1 MVRDMKIQSY
11 NEYMNILQGRG
22 DIYVFRGQAN
32 KDFVLIPSG
41 LRDEHIKHADKEM
54 FLFVDEMNKKFGF
67 DELTCIEIAQH
78 FFLPTRM
85 LDFSYS
91 YLVALFFA
99 CHDNKGKYDDC
110 DGKVFV
116 FNKSK
121 YERILKEKNKLSS
134 HVIKNNKYL
143 YEWLER
149 YLNKENT
156 SLKDDIIDLPI
167 FIDATEEFDR
177 LHMQKG
183 LFLLWGKDKLS
194 LEDILE
200 NEGINYSDVIDE
212 IIIDKDYKKSILK
225 ELEKLHINEDTI
237 YMNVASIKELV
248 TYIKSRR

>member
-1 MVRDMKIQSY
+1 MKIQSY
-11 NEYMNILQGRG
+11 NEYLDILNGRG
-22 DIYVFRGQAN
+22 DIFVFRGQAN
-32 KDFVLIPSG
+32 SEFILIPSG
-41 LRDEHIKHADKEM
+41 LREEHIAHADKEM
-54 FLFVDEMNKKFGF
+54 FCFVDEMNREFGF
-67 DELTCIEIAQH
+67 DQLTCIEIAQH

-99 CHDNKGKYDDC
+99 CHDNKGKYDEC

-134 HVIKNNKYL
+134 QVIKNNKYL
-143 YEWLER
+143 YEWLEK

-156 SLKDDIIDLPI
+156 SVSDDIIDLPI

-183 LFLLWGKDKLS
+183 LFLLWGKDKKS
-194 LEDILE
+194 LEEILKD
-200 NEGINYSDVIDE
+200 EGINYSDVIDE
-212 IIIDKDYKKSILK
+212 IIIDKNSKKSILK

-237 YMNVASIKELV
+237 YMNVAKIKDLV